1 MRQSSRQK
9 LLKQHQRITH
19 VRRVGYFRANQQEIN
34 HHHYPL
40 AAYQPLMEML
50 ERLHDDAEQH
60 VSK

>member
-19 VRRVGYFRANQQEIN
+19 VRRVCYFHANRQDPHQY
-34 HHHYPL
+34 HYPL
-40 AAYQPLMEML
+40 ASYQPLMELMQ
-50 ERLHDDAEQH
+50 RLSDEHAL